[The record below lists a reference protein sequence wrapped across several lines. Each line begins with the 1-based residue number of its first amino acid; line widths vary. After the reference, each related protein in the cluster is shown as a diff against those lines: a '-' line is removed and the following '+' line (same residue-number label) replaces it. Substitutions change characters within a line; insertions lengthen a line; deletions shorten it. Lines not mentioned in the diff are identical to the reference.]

1 MTGED
6 GTRCP
11 FCGRAID
18 GATGDDAAEIHR
30 QIRALQ
36 EQVHQIEE
44 RLYPVHHSPGLWGG
58 YGADETLEN
67 AGG

>member
-1 MTGED
+1 MTGEE

-11 FCGRAID
+11 FCGGPID
-18 GATGDDAAEIHR
+18 ATTAHDAAEIHR

-44 RLYPVHHSPGLWGG
+44 RLYPVHHPPGLWGG
-58 YGADETLEN
+58 YGAEETVEDTS
-67 AGG
+67 G